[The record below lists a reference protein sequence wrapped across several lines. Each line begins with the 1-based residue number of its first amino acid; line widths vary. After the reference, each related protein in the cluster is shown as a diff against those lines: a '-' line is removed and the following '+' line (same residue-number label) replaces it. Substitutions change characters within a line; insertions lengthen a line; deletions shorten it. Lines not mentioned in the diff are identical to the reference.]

1 MSGVPVI
8 DLELTV
14 VKADGLAAKDT
25 NIFGECSIR
34 SQ

>member
-25 NIFGECSIR
+25 NIFGKEDIR
-34 SQ
+34 SR